1 MIIGD
6 GGMSNL
12 TKLENMEKIC
22 LSITKDNID
31 PYALP
36 PDEMM
41 DHIIGL
47 MDGNGPKQSLI
58 EKLIVSMHEG
68 TTDEKER
75 QTFFEILDQMVMDY
89 GQGSGLTF

>member
-1 MIIGD
+1 MAK
-6 GGMSNL
+6 N
-12 TKLENMEKIC
+12 KLETMEEIC
-22 LSITKDNID
+22 LSITKGDIG
-31 PYALP
+31 PYVFP

-41 DHIIGL
+41 DHIIDL

-75 QTFFEILDQMVMDY
+75 QTFFRILDQMVMDY

>member
-1 MIIGD
+1 M
-6 GGMSNL
+6 MAKN
-12 TKLENMEKIC
+12 KLETMEEIC
-22 LSITKDNID
+22 LSITKDDIG
-31 PYALP
+31 PYVFP

-89 GQGSGLTF
+89 DQGSGLTF